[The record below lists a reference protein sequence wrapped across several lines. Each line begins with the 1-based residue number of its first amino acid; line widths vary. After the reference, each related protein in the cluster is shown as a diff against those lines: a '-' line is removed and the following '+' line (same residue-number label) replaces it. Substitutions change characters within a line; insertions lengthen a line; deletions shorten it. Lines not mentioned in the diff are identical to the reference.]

1 MTEVLTPAQL
11 QELLQ
16 IGRKQTY
23 ELINDNKIESV
34 RIGRSIRIPRHA
46 VDKFLGIKPKQTNE
60 TKSKTRIFEDHQVLN
75 LV

>member
-60 TKSKTRIFEDHQVLN
+60 KKSHNGLREDQQVLRFN
-75 LV
+75 

>member
-23 ELINDNKIESV
+23 ELINDGKIHSI
-34 RIGRSIRIPRHA
+34 RIGRSIRIPRQS
-46 VDKFLGIKPKQTNE
+46 VNEYLGITPEKNHGRSRNPK
-60 TKSKTRIFEDHQVLN
+60 SLYSI
-75 LV
+75 

>member
-23 ELINDNKIESV
+23 ELINDGKIHSI
-34 RIGRSIRIPRHA
+34 RIGRSIRIPRQS
-46 VDKFLGIKPKQTNE
+46 VNEYLGIKNNEKPE
-60 TKSKTRIFEDHQVLN
+60 TKIYEDQQLLN

>member
-46 VDKFLGIKPKQTNE
+46 VDKFLGIKPNE
-60 TKSKTRIFEDHQVLN
+60 TPTKKPNNGLREDQQVLRFN
-75 LV
+75 

>member
-34 RIGRSIRIPRHA
+34 RIGRSIRIPRQS
-46 VDKFLGIKPKQTNE
+46 VDKFLGIKPKQTND
-60 TKSKTRIFEDHQVLN
+60 TTNFRLFKDRQVSTIN
-75 LV
+75 

>member
-46 VDKFLGIKPKQTNE
+46 VDKFLGIKTKQTNE

>member
-46 VDKFLGIKPKQTNE
+46 VDKFLGIKPKQTND
-60 TKSKTRIFEDHQVLN
+60 TTNFRLFKDRQVSTIN
-75 LV
+75 